1 MEDLIMVNFQK
12 IKSMVLVYFLGKM
25 VENILVIGKM
35 ANRMDME
42 NIFLLIMI
50 KKLVYGNKVKEII
63 G

>member
-1 MEDLIMVNFQK
+1 
-12 IKSMVLVYFLGKM
+12 MVLVYFLGKM

>member
-1 MEDLIMVNFQK
+1 
-12 IKSMVLVYFLGKM
+12 MVLEYFLGKM
-25 VENILVIGKM
+25 VENILAIGKIT
-35 ANRMDME
+35 NNMDME